1 MNGLSPVG
9 RGELAAE
16 EARWIRAEH
25 TVANAQRSESLRALR
40 QATEEVE
47 ALFLVEL
54 LREMRRTVVRAGMLD
69 GGMAEQIFTQQ
80 WDTEI
85 ARQLAQRTDAG
96 IAEPL
101 YQQLKRHIE

>member
-1 MNGLSPVG
+1 
-9 RGELAAE
+9 
-16 EARWIRAEH
+16 
-25 TVANAQRSESLRALR
+25 
-40 QATEEVE
+40 
-47 ALFLVEL
+47 
-54 LREMRRTVVRAGMLD
+54 MRRTVARAGMLD

-101 YQQLKRHIE
+101 YQQLKRHIEEAYADADSSVGQERGEWRHEDR